1 MREFV
6 FVAHEAPTDADF
18 SLNDLPGAGRMDL
31 LCRCVNAALL
41 ISHGVRENTTAH
53 LVLRGDGGGD
63 DEGKGDNRDVT
74 VRFEGD
80 EVSGINPDERSIA
93 GVVRAALEERTYY
106 DVEARQGVYV
116 AERTL
121 ADVLEETE
129 GETVL
134 LHEDGERASN
144 FEPPDEPT
152 FVLSDHLDF
161 TDEDI
166 EAVEEQ
172 EARRVSLGPVALH
185 ADHATAVAH
194 NWCDAG

>member
-6 FVAHEAPTDADF
+6 FVAHEAPTEADL
-18 SLNDLPGAGRMDL
+18 SLDDLPGAGRMDL

-41 ISHGVRENTTAH
+41 TSHGVREDTTAR
-53 LVLRGDGGGD
+53 LVLRGNVDGD
-63 DEGKGDNRDVT
+63 DHDVT
-74 VRFEGD
+74 VRFEG
-80 EVSGINPDERSIA
+80 EKVSGINPDERSIA

-106 DVEARQGVYV
+106 EVEARRGVYV

-129 GETVL
+129 GETVV
-134 LHEDGERASN
+134 LHEEGEKAVSV
-144 FEPPDEPT
+144 EPPDEPV

-166 EAVEEQ
+166 EAVEERD
-172 EARRVSLGPVALH
+172 ARHVSLGPVALH

-194 NWCDAG
+194 NWCDTDGWCR